1 MTQAIRAIHFVCSL
15 LLVMN
20 LTSCG
25 SNQDVQAPISSVSPS
40 GTAPG
45 APALSAG
52 FNQVGGFDRSVRSV
66 VSVND
71 GTGDIYVMGDFTAYG
86 GRPVRPV
93 VRLQPDGTLKD
104 TFVLASSIQNRISS
118 IAPADDGSGDLYV
131 ADSVVDQSS
140 FPPTGIGHV
149 QRVNPDGTIDPAF
162 ATGTITLASD
172 AFPPDPDL
180 RPVIRSLVPVGDQSG
195 RVYAAVSGSYNGT
208 EAGPVVR
215 LNANGTLDSGF
226 RQDRLLPAVFRI
238 VPANDGSQ
246 DLYVAT
252 FRRDDPGTWLR
263 AQLLRLNADGTV
275 DPGFDTGNANYPEAR
290 IGLVVPVGDGSG
302 DVFATGVFLNLALP
316 NPGGPFALRGLVRF
330 NPTGSVDATSP
341 RPQVTVPTVLALAK
355 AGDGSGDWLA
365 AEAVDPSQIKVD
377 RYKSDGIRDPGFT
390 PGRISG
396 SALSTILPAPDDNSE
411 FYVGGAFSSYNG
423 VGANNLVRVNRDGS
437 L

>member
-1 MTQAIRAIHFVCSL
+1 MTQAIRAVHFVCSL
-15 LLVMN
+15 LLLMT
-20 LTSCG
+20 LPGCG
-25 SNQDVQAPISSVSPS
+25 SNPDLQPPTSSVSPS
-40 GTAPG
+40 GTVPSTPAPSG
-45 APALSAG
+45 G
-52 FNQVGGFDRSVRSV
+52 FNQAGGFDRSVRSV

-71 GTGDIYVMGDFTAYG
+71 GTGDIYVLGDFTAYG

-104 TFVLASSIQNRISS
+104 TFVLAGSIQNRISS

-131 ADSVVDQSS
+131 ADSVVEQGS

-149 QRVNPDGTIDPAF
+149 QRLNPDGAIDPAF
-162 ATGTITLASD
+162 AIGTVTFVSD

-195 RVYAAVSGSYNGT
+195 RIYAAVSGSYNGT

-215 LNANGTLDSGF
+215 LNSNGTLDSSF
-226 RQDRLLPAVFRI
+226 RQDRSVPAVFRI

-246 DLYVAT
+246 DLYIAT

-263 AQLLRLNADGTV
+263 ALLLRLNADGTL
-275 DPGFDTGNANYPEAR
+275 DQGFDTGNANYPEAR

-341 RPQVTVPTVLALAK
+341 RPQVTLPNILALVQ
-355 AGDGSGDWLA
+355 AGDGSGEWLA
-365 AEAVDPSQIKVD
+365 GEALDPSQITLD
-377 RYKSDGIRDPGFT
+377 RYKPDGTRDPGFT
-390 PGRISG
+390 PGRILG
-396 SALSTILPAPDDNSE
+396 SALTVILPAPDANGD
-411 FYVGGAFSSYNG
+411 FYIAGAFSSYNG
-423 VGANNLVRVNRDGS
+423 VGANNLVRVNRDGT